1 MLAFFRNEN
10 PPTSAVGNPA
20 SRRKSLLVTLGPL
33 MHTDALLVASWK
45 EKSYFYAFALRL
57 RDMIGVTG
65 IDGSRSRAGLSSD
78 RSLVVAI
85 ITIIKLKPIR
95 LMSCFYVKYK

>member
-10 PPTSAVGNPA
+10 SPASAVGNPA

-33 MHTDALLVASWK
+33 MCTDALLVASWK
-45 EKSYFYAFALRL
+45 EKSYFYDFALRL
-57 RDMIGVTG
+57 RDMIKVTG
-65 IDGSRSRAGLSSD
+65 IDGSRSWAGLSSD

-85 ITIIKLKPIR
+85 IQLKPIR
-95 LMSCFYVKYK
+95 LMSCFM